1 MIVVTFNFCRASVG
15 HLVMTGGVLV
25 VDKLL
30 TLKGDLE
37 CSGGDCPSKS
47 KAVLFDFEKNRVCS
61 IDDGGGDDDDGD
73 GSICAASVRF
83 SCDLLQ
89 THK

>member
-1 MIVVTFNFCRASVG
+1 
-15 HLVMTGGVLV
+15 MTGGVLV
-25 VDKLL
+25 VDKFL

-37 CSGGDCPSKS
+37 CSDGDCPTKS

-61 IDDGGGDDDDGD
+61 IDDGGDDDDGDDSNGDDDGGDDDDDGD
-73 GSICAASVRF
+73 GSICAASVCF

>member
-1 MIVVTFNFCRASVG
+1 
-15 HLVMTGGVLV
+15 MTGGMLV
-25 VDKLL
+25 VGNFL

-37 CSGGDCPSKS
+37 CSDGDCPSKS
-47 KAVLFDFEKNRVCS
+47 KAVLFDFEKNQVCS
-61 IDDGGGDDDDGD
+61 IGDGDDSNGD

-83 SCDLLQ
+83 LCDSLR

>member
-1 MIVVTFNFCRASVG
+1 
-15 HLVMTGGVLV
+15 MTGGVLV
-25 VDKLL
+25 LDKLL

-37 CSGGDCPSKS
+37 CSGGDCPAKS

-61 IDDGGGDDDDGD
+61 INDGSDDDDDGD
-73 GSICAASVRF
+73 DSNGDGLTCAASVCF